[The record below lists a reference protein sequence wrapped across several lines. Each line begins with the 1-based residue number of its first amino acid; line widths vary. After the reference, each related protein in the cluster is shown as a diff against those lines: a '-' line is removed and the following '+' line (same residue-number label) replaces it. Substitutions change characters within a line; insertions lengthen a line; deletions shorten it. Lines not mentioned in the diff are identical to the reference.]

1 MMSIELYLNCKLD
14 ACVMMSMIEVFFL
27 NFQILATYWTGVKTF
42 DWGGGQIWPYCDHVI
57 FKGKFRQL
65 GVCCALSIKSLN
77 FIHVENYSVNYHLAI
92 FKKDLCSI

>member
-1 MMSIELYLNCKLD
+1 
-14 ACVMMSMIEVFFL
+14 MMSMIDVFFL

-57 FKGKFRQL
+57 VKGKFRQL

-77 FIHVENYSVNYHLAI
+77 FMHVENYSVNYHLAI